1 MSNQP
6 NSYHVNIMMS
16 LISLHS
22 RQATTT
28 GYVRTRNGRFFTVG
42 GGFSK
47 DSLQQWAML
56 TEFGSDTN
64 INGQQ
69 LRRRK
74 RRMNDNHRNLP
85 YVDLFSQRISKQCSD
100 YLVHQP
106 CASCLLGK
114 AFFGSSAFQAEKYF
128 LTAMNSMFS
137 LHPKTATTMPDFQL
151 NDRYLQWRVSMN
163 APLELICTWEL
174 ERYGI
179 KGNTMMAFDPSV
191 RKVYHGN
198 CINIS
203 IQQLGGLGY
212 SHAMKLHVIY
222 AKFLMN
228 GMVNELESMAKVEL
242 KVT

>member
-1 MSNQP
+1 
-6 NSYHVNIMMS
+6 MMS

-28 GYVRTRNGRFFTVG
+28 GYVRPRNGRFFTVG

-64 INGQQ
+64 INSQQ

-74 RRMNDNHRNLP
+74 RRMNDNHDNLP
-85 YVDLFSQRISKQCSD
+85 YVDLFSQRISNQCSN

-128 LTAMNSMFS
+128 LTAMNSIFS

-179 KGNTMMAFDPSV
+179 KGNTMMAFDPSL

-228 GMVNELESMAKVEL
+228 GMVNELELMAKVG
-242 KVT
+242 T